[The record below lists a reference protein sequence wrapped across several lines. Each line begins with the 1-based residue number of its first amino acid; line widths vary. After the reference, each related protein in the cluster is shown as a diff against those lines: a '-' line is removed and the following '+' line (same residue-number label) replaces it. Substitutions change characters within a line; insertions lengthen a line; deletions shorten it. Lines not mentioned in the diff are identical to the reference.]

1 MPPFGFVLPG
11 APETKGNF
19 EGRGAAF
26 GILAEWLRRL
36 IRNQLGTF
44 PREFESLGCRLL
56 LFIYL
61 FFFFWS
67 RWQLFRIVGS
77 VCLDLQPFL
86 TNRCRL
92 LQSLSAFPLK
102 YGSAR

>member
-44 PREFESLGCRLL
+44 PREFESLRCRLL
-56 LFIYL
+56 LFIY
-61 FFFFWS
+61 FFFFLES
-67 RWQLFRIVGS
+67 LAVISNRWQ
-77 VCLDLQPFL
+77 CLLGFTAIFDE
-86 TNRCRL
+86 
-92 LQSLSAFPLK
+92 SLSAFAIVVGFSP
-102 YGSAR
+102 